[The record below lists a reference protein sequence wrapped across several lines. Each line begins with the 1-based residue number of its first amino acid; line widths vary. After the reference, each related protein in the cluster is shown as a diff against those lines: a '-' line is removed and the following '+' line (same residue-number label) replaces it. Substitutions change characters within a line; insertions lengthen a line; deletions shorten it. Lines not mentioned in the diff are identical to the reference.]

1 MPGAP
6 NSAPY
11 GITVGPDG
19 NLWFVMNGRNKVGR
33 INRALTPGTF
43 QEFGDGIPAD
53 SGLREIT
60 TGPDG
65 NLWAVG
71 GGSGKPGLIAR
82 VTPAGV
88 ITAFT
93 PATPGS
99 YPSGATAGPDGNVWV
114 GLYGAAKVARVQPD
128 GTITEFPLP
137 TGRRPLDLTVGGDGR
152 LWIADQNVASNKLMR
167 LPADLAPI
175 ATTGDATTIS
185 TINATLK
192 GTVDTRT
199 LLSKVSFEYG
209 RGTDYGQRTP
219 DQDLAG
225 GEGAADVTAVLTA
238 LDPAT
243 TYHYRV
249 RSSNEFGT
257 TVGPDREF
265 TTASLAPPPAV
276 PTDRDADGIPL
287 PADCDDGNP
296 AIRPGAQDPPGDGID
311 QDCATGDAPFPRL
324 GAEIG
329 LQSLAYPKY
338 TRLSRLR
345 ITALVGGETVRVT
358 CSGKAPKGSSRK
370 KHGCPFKT
378 RSSAAKL
385 SSIKFDSVFKT
396 RRLAPGTRITVTVTK
411 PGTIGRSLTIV
422 IRKGKAPKTTKS
434 CVNPGSTTV
443 GTCPAG

>member
-1 MPGAP
+1 MERTR
-6 NSAPY
+6 S
-11 GITVGPDG
+11 DG
-19 NLWFVMNGRNKVGR
+19 STASSTGY
-33 INRALTPGTF
+33 
-43 QEFGDGIPAD
+43 QEFSAGLPAN
-53 SGLREIT
+53 SGLRDIE

-71 GGSGKPGLIAR
+71 GGTTVPGVIAR
-82 VTPAGV
+82 VTPAGA
-88 ITAFT
+88 ITPFT

-99 YPSGATAGPDGNVWV
+99 YPAAAAAGPDGNVWV
-114 GLYGAAKVARVQPD
+114 TFYKRSRIARVQPD

-137 TGRRPLDLTVGGDGR
+137 AGREPLALTIGSDDR
-152 LWIADQNVASNKLMR
+152 LWITDQVAATSKLMR
-167 LPADLAPI
+167 LPIDLAPLV
-175 ATTGDATTIS
+175 TTGDATTIS

-265 TTASLAPPPAV
+265 TTAAPAPAPVV

-296 AIRPGAQDPPGDGID
+296 AIRPGAQDPPGDGVD
-311 QDCATGDAPFPRL
+311 QDCASGDAPFPRL

-385 SSIKFDSVFKT
+385 SSIKFDSVFKS